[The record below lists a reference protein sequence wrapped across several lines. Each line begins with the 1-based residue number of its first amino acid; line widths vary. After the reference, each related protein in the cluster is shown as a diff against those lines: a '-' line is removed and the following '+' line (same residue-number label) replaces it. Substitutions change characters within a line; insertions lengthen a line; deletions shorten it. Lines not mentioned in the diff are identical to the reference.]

1 MQRTEGGGGGITKG
15 GGHALPGVWKWS
27 ISYNSCLEPVFKTS
41 GTKHPYKQTK
51 KKPHG
56 WCQALHYRRVYI
68 QHTSLCKHR
77 QDEDLIGKGGGGTPQ
92 KTINTGDVG
101 AIPHNTKKATSRAWY
116 EHTAIQQEVGRGELR
131 FVTPVCIYS
140 FSVLYIFLVYF
151 DKLCKKKKKP
161 SQCAS
166 RNTLPPP
173 SISKLSLTVTS

>member
-15 GGHALPGVWKWS
+15 GGHALQGVWKWS

-51 KKPHG
+51 KETARMVPSTIEGFIYSTQVSVNIDRMKT
-56 WCQALHYRRVYI
+56 WLER
-68 QHTSLCKHR
+68 
-77 QDEDLIGKGGGGTPQ
+77 GGGGAPPQ

-101 AIPHNTKKATSRAWY
+101 AIPHNTKKATFRAWY

-131 FVTPVCIYS
+131 FVTPVYSCIYS

-151 DKLCKKKKKP
+151 DKLCKKKKTLTMCFKEHTT
-161 SQCAS
+161 AS
-166 RNTLPPP
+166 IYQQALPH
-173 SISKLSLTVTS
+173 SN